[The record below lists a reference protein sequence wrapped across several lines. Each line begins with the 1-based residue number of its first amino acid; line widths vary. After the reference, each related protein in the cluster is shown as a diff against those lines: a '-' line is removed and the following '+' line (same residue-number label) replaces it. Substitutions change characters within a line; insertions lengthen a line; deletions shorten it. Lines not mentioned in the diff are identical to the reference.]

1 MEMRK
6 KEQAVVDLIKLLK
19 LKKFNFVP
27 KISNFQVYEQIHH
40 IQKLLR
46 LALIVLCSEDFAA
59 ETLFRF
65 LCV

>member
-6 KEQAVVDLIKLLK
+6 KEQAVVDLIKLIK

-27 KISNFQVYEQIHH
+27 KISNFQVHEQMHH

-46 LALIVLCSEDFAA
+46 LALIV
-59 ETLFRF
+59 TI
-65 LCV
+65 